1 MFLEDEIF
9 TLQFNPRLNQKFWP
23 ALIWIFLAEEN
34 LKDIPSG
41 DNGTFQGLSG
51 CPNLLTPTALWWELL
66 KTETHITVFPSN
78 AFVNSNE

>member
-1 MFLEDEIF
+1 
-9 TLQFNPRLNQKFWP
+9 
-23 ALIWIFLAEEN
+23 LAEEN

-51 CPNLLTPTALWWELL
+51 CPSLLTPTALWWELL